1 MEHIEKIEIQG
12 VSHGG
17 VCNCKLH
24 IYNKMLKQRPP
35 GQMSRVERSALYS
48 NLCCT
53 FCLEMTLLFILDVA
67 MYNIAT
73 SPTEFRK

>member
-1 MEHIEKIEIQG
+1 MEHIEKIEIQS

-17 VCNCKLH
+17 LCKLH
-24 IYNKMLKQRPP
+24 IYNMMLKQRPP
-35 GQMSRVERSALYS
+35 GQMSCNLNF

-53 FCLEMTLLFILDVA
+53 FCLEMPLLFILDVV

-73 SPTEFRK
+73 SPTGFRN